1 MSNLIEFV
9 ISMKDMASKAVGAIS
24 SSVVEMGENI
34 NKGKKQS
41 EDLSAS
47 VNELE
52 GRLRD
57 VNDVRFGTTLVP
69 EFKDANNE
77 AKALERQVKSLNN
90 QMNQGGGF
98 AARLAGWRSDFA
110 SSLPGANLIS
120 NPLTLAGASIGS
132 FWMAANK
139 AMDAGKEKMK
149 MQVLTGSD
157 EIGASLYDGLTK
169 FATDT
174 VFGDE
179 VYDMGAQMLANG
191 IKDSDV
197 LPLMKELGDIS
208 MGDANKLGSLS
219 LAFAQ
224 VNSAG
229 KLMGQEL
236 LQFINAGFNPLQVL
250 SDATGVSMDE
260 LKKKMAQGAIT
271 VDHVAQAVEIATS
284 EGGKFHNMLEK
295 VADTPYGQLEGL
307 RGELGQLII
316 SIGEVFVPI
325 VSKLITGISW
335 LADKAGP
342 LLKPAVVVIG
352 LFSVGLLAAA
362 AAQWALNFAL
372 TMNPIGLI
380 IAGVVALIAGIAY
393 LIYSIKGW
401 GDAWTHTVNA
411 AKYLWQGF
419 VAEAKWYWDTMINK
433 LMIGLNKIQQ
443 GWYKFKN
450 AVGLGSS
457 DENNAMLSKIQA
469 DTDKRKREIESGQR
483 AYLKLYQKSG
493 EEINKAWGSL
503 AWKGESYSD
512 ISKKIKGKF
521 GGSGWDAEDFDGGST
536 LGSDVSGVSSNIT
549 SGGPRSITI
558 NIEREM
564 IGQVAIN
571 SYNVREGVLD
581 IEEMLEEMLR
591 RILMSV
597 TSS

>member
-57 VNDVRFGTTLVP
+57 VNDVRFGTTLVS

-110 SSLPGANLIS
+110 RSLPGGRFLS
-120 NPLTLAGASIGS
+120 NPLTMAGGIVGGITQAVKKAAEDSEIRSRFQALTNDSIGS
-132 FWMAANK
+132 GFYDELKKFSIDSGVIGLEDMSENLIRANMDMSNIIPTLQMLGDITSGDAGMMNQLSVALTRAAADGGLTTRVLRRMQRAGFYPLRAVMAMTGESMESVRSR
-139 AMDAGKEKMK
+139 MDAGKISYNELYEAMK
-149 MQVLTGSD
+149 RTTEAGGEFHNALMKAGDNPAARFQKLKDTMSEMV
-157 EIGASLYDGLTK
+157 IGIG
-169 FATDT
+169 DT
-174 VFGDE
+174 FLPVFDKIIQ
-179 VYDMGAQMLANG
+179 GAQW
-191 IKDSDV
+191 I
-197 LPLMKELGDIS
+197 
-208 MGDANKLGSLS
+208 
-219 LAFAQ
+219 
-224 VNSAG
+224 
-229 KLMGQEL
+229 
-236 LQFINAGFNPLQVL
+236 
-250 SDATGVSMDE
+250 
-260 LKKKMAQGAIT
+260 
-271 VDHVAQAVEIATS
+271 
-284 EGGKFHNMLEK
+284 
-295 VADTPYGQLEGL
+295 
-307 RGELGQLII
+307 
-316 SIGEVFVPI
+316 
-325 VSKLITGISW
+325 
-335 LADKAGP
+335 ADKMGP
-342 LLKPAVVVIG
+342 FLKPAIVAIG
-352 LFSVGLLAAA
+352 ALSVALLAAA
-362 AAQWALNFAL
+362 SAQWVLNLAIWK
-372 TMNPIGLI
+372 NPVGLI
-380 IAGVVALIAGIAY
+380 IAGVIALIAGIAY
-393 LIYSIKGW
+393 LIYNIQGW
-401 GDAWTHTVNA
+401 GEAWTHTVNA